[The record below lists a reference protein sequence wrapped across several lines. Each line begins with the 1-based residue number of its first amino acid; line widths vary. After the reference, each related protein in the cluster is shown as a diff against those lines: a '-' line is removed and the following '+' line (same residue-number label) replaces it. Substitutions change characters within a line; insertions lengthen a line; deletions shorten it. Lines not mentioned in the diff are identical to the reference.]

1 MPTRLS
7 EAEYLRKR
15 EEYSVSSAP
24 QDVIDEAI
32 RKLDSRYSDQHTNA
46 AKQAVEDFYE
56 SMPEYDNIAD

>member
-32 RKLDSRYSDQHTNA
+32 RKLDSRYSAQKTNA
-46 AKQAVEDFYE
+46 VKQAVEDFYE
-56 SMPEYDNIAD
+56 SMPEYDNITD